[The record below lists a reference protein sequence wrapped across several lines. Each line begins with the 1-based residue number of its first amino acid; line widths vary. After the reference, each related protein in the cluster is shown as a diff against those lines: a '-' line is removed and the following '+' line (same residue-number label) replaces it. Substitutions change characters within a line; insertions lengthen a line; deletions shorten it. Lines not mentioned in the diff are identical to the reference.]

1 VVMVVVVVMGDGWC
15 VDGNVVQETNF
26 SDYYCM

>member
-1 VVMVVVVVMGDGWC
+1 VVMGDGWC